1 MQRVYIVKTR
11 KKIFININMT
21 IIARHVDG
29 DVRRC
34 RSSDGT
40 MGTVQPTGKNSRF
53 QRMSDAPNDV
63 SNEGWRGGGGGERV
77 ADKLFVRDL
86 VCS

>member
-1 MQRVYIVKTR
+1 
-11 KKIFININMT
+11 
-21 IIARHVDG
+21 
-29 DVRRC
+29 
-34 RSSDGT
+34 

-53 QRMSDAPNDV
+53 QRMSDTPNDV

-77 ADKLFVRDL
+77 ADELFVRDL